1 MFRAVIPAR
10 YGSTRLPGKPLLDL
24 GGRPMI
30 QLVHERV
37 LASGA
42 AEVVIATDDERIRA
56 AALGFGAEVQMT
68 SAAHASGTDRLAE
81 VALRRGWQEQDVVVN
96 VQGDEP
102 LLPPALVRQCAA
114 LLAADAGADI
124 ATLATPIESLEE
136 FLDPAVVKLV
146 RRADGRALYF
156 SRAPIPWHRDGAVG
170 GLATQGEFRGAL
182 RHLGLYAYRVGA
194 LNAWQSPCHRRSS
207 RPRNWSSCAR
217 CSLAWGSSSARRWSG
232 RGPAWTPHMTWRG
245 CARCWRQARERAPP
259 ARRALPRGG
268 DQPPRP

>member
-10 YGSTRLPGKPLLDL
+10 FGSTRLPGKPLIDL

-30 QLVHERV
+30 QHVHERV

-81 VALRRGWQEQDVVVN
+81 VALRRGWKEQDVVVN

-102 LLPPALVRQCAA
+102 LLPPGLVRQCAA
-114 LLAADAGADI
+114 LLVADAGADI

-194 LNAWQSPCHRRSS
+194 LQRLAVTIPSP
-207 RPRNWSSCAR
+207 
-217 CSLAWGSSSARRWSG
+217 LE
-232 RGPAWTPHMTWRG
+232 
-245 CARCWRQARERAPP
+245 QAEKLEQL
-259 ARRALPRGG
+259 RALQLGMG
-268 DQPPRP
+268 IIVGEALERPGPGVDTEHDLARVRALLAAGP

>member
-10 YGSTRLPGKPLLDL
+10 YASTRLPGKPLIDL

-30 QLVHERV
+30 QRVHERV

-56 AALGFGAEVQMT
+56 AALGFGADVQMT
-68 SAAHASGTDRLAE
+68 SAAHVSGTDRLAE
-81 VALRRGWQEQDVVVN
+81 VALRRGWKEQDVVVN

-124 ATLATPIESLEE
+124 ATLATPIESLGE

-170 GLATQGEFRGAL
+170 GLATQGEFRGAW

-194 LNAWQSPCHRRSS
+194 LQRLAATLPSS
-207 RPRNWSSCAR
+207 
-217 CSLAWGSSSARRWSG
+217 LE
-232 RGPAWTPHMTWRG
+232 
-245 CARCWRQARERAPP
+245 QAEKLEQL
-259 ARRALPRGG
+259 RALQLGMAIIVG
-268 DQPPRP
+268 EALERPGPGVDTEHDLARVRALLAAGP

>member
-10 YGSTRLPGKPLLDL
+10 FGSTRLPGKPLIDL

-30 QLVHERV
+30 QHVHERV

-81 VALRRGWQEQDVVVN
+81 VALRRGWKEQDVVVN

-114 LLAADAGADI
+114 LLVADAGADI

-194 LNAWQSPCHRRSS
+194 LQRLAVTAPSS
-207 RPRNWSSCAR
+207 
-217 CSLAWGSSSARRWSG
+217 LE
-232 RGPAWTPHMTWRG
+232 
-245 CARCWRQARERAPP
+245 QAEKLEQL
-259 ARRALPRGG
+259 RALQLGMG
-268 DQPPRP
+268 IIVGEALERPGPGVDTEHDLARVRALLAAGP